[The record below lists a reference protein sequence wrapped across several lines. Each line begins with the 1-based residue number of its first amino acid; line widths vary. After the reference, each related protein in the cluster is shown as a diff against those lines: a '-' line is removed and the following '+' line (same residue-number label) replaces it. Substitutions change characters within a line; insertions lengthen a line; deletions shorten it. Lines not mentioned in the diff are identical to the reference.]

1 MQAEEGPWGGNNH
14 QVFLGAQEGSSSRTV
29 GCWVSVG
36 AASGTAGAG
45 GWLLHRD
52 SANPVEMNI

>member
-1 MQAEEGPWGGNNH
+1 MLGEAHGG
-14 QVFLGAQEGSSSRTV
+14 R
-29 GCWVSVG
+29 VG

-45 GWLLHRD
+45 WWLLQRD